1 LEFIQTVLAFV
12 VTLGVLVTIHEW
24 GHFIVARLC
33 GVKVLRF
40 SVGFGKVLYSKVDK
54 QGTEFAL
61 AAIPLGGYV
70 KMLDEREGDVPD
82 AQRQQAF
89 NTKSVWQRIAIVAA
103 GPVINLLFA
112 VLAYW
117 VLFVSGVNTVAPV
130 IGSVVK
136 GSIAEQVSLPI
147 GAEIVAIDGRQ
158 IGSWQ
163 DVNLALARRIGESG
177 NMDIEVQGGAGKG
190 NYSLSQYQLQ
200 LDDWSVD
207 LEKQGPIDALGIVRY
222 RPEANLV
229 VAHLVEGGRA
239 KLAGLRLEDEILAI
253 SGHNIKTWQELV
265 ETVQAA
271 PEMPLGFT
279 VQRATE
285 RLEISVTP
293 GQKTTQSGDVV
304 GYIGVGPGSAAWP
317 EDMIRNRQLGL
328 IDGLL
333 AASDKT
339 WQMTSLTLSS
349 IKKMIEGIISVKNL
363 SGPITIAKVASATAQ
378 SGFEAYI
385 SFLAYLSIS
394 LGVLN
399 LLPIPML
406 DGGHLLYYFIEVI
419 KGKPVSER
427 IQGLGLRIGMAL
439 LFSMMAIAMFN
450 DVMRL

>member
-1 LEFIQTVLAFV
+1 
-12 VTLGVLVTIHEW
+12 
-24 GHFIVARLC
+24 
-33 GVKVLRF
+33 
-40 SVGFGKVLYSKVDK
+40 
-54 QGTEFAL
+54 
-61 AAIPLGGYV
+61 
-70 KMLDEREGDVPD
+70 
-82 AQRQQAF
+82 
-89 NTKSVWQRIAIVAA
+89 
-103 GPVINLLFA
+103 
-112 VLAYW
+112 
-117 VLFVSGVNTVAPV
+117 
-130 IGSVVK
+130 
-136 GSIAEQVSLPI
+136 
-147 GAEIVAIDGRQ
+147 
-158 IGSWQ
+158 
-163 DVNLALARRIGESG
+163 
-177 NMDIEVQGGAGKG
+177 VQSGAGKG

-293 GQKTTQSGDVV
+293 GQKTTQSGAVV